1 MSRKLL
7 KVATPSGE
15 NLRGRIAAVRDGGV
29 LRRVEIVTHIRN
41 DRWLVEGREF
51 YNWRERSVVPRAE
64 LIFVKAK
71 P

>member
-15 NLRGRIAAVRDGGV
+15 NLRGKIAAVRVDGA
-29 LRRVEIVTHIRN
+29 LQRVEIVTHIRN
-41 DRWLVEGREF
+41 DHWMVEGRQF
-51 YNWRERSVVPRAE
+51 ANWRERWIVPRSE
-64 LIFVKAK
+64 LIFVKAR